1 MNRNY
6 TRVTDGGRVRVEE
19 DEIDIILTALIM
31 YRDSS
36 TGELKEQLSKY
47 TNKWTL
53 IYEKYWA

>member
-1 MNRNY
+1 M

-36 TGELKEQLSKY
+36 IGELKEQLSKY
-47 TNKWTL
+47 VNKWTL
-53 IYEKYWA
+53 IYESYWK